1 MVITTS
7 ETARKENT
15 LLLVAVTVRPPFAP
29 PLWDGR
35 AVEFVLA
42 ETLVDLVV
50 HLAQPELESF
60 AALLDCLVRRVRLH
74 VLLEVAGAP
83 AARIQRRQ
91 GSEEAEH
98 GRFLVRGRLRRKVGD
113 GGVEEGPGVAS

>member
-7 ETARKENT
+7 EMARKENT

-29 PLWDGR
+29 SLWDGR
-35 AVEFVLA
+35 AVKFVLA
-42 ETLVDLVV
+42 ETSVDLVV

-74 VLLEVAGAP
+74 VLLKVAGAP
-83 AARIQRRQ
+83 ATRIQRRQ